1 MQEMLQPMRQE
12 HELQMRKGQLA
23 QFKSAHPDLADYREP
38 IYRLLKSNE
47 HLSLEDAY
55 WMVKGKAL
63 TTQNQQNRIELER
76 YKSAAR
82 NAGLKV
88 GGTSRAKAGGVPDA
102 IKNQGGWAI
111 AQYFMKTKG
120 Q

>member
-12 HELQMRKGQLA
+12 HELQMRKGQLS
-23 QFKSAHPDLADYREP
+23 QFKSAHPDLADYKEP

-76 YKSAAR
+76 YKTAAR
-82 NAGLKV
+82 SAGLKV
-88 GGTSRAKAGGVPDA
+88 GGTSRAKAGGIPDEV
-102 IKNQGGWAI
+102 KKQGSWAI

-120 Q
+120 R